1 MASSALDA
9 LGLAYGDS
17 DDSDDEEEEEAMVAK
32 DESLEKAS
40 TGASALPAVQL
51 PPLAAAAAAL
61 PDAGDLLSELPDE
74 VDWDARQEEDVP
86 TYDPKGTTY
95 NTVALPA
102 SMAKESEQHNAKRK
116 SVQPGRKQAPP
127 AASSKG
133 VNFSQSSMPVQAA
146 QSSAQPAKVA
156 RTEVR
161 GKSSGVLLPPQLRRP
176 NVTTEELSAMRS
188 AKRQKPVGS

>member
-17 DDSDDEEEEEAMVAK
+17 DDSDDDDDDEEEEAK

-40 TGASALPAVQL
+40 TGAPALPAVQL
-51 PPLAAAAAAL
+51 PPLAAAAL

-116 SVQPGRKQAPP
+116 SVQPCRKQAPS

-133 VNFSQSSMPVQAA
+133 VDFSQTSMPVQAA
-146 QSSAQPAKVA
+146 QSSVQPAKVA

-188 AKRQKPVGS
+188 AKRQKPAGS